1 MGLECKTVFSGIA
14 LEKSEIKP
22 DIIRVSLFRVLLHKP
37 FCRSVAYAGKLWS
50 QGNIQIQSPGG

>member
-1 MGLECKTVFSGIA
+1 MGLECKTVFSGTA
-14 LEKSEIKP
+14 LVKSEIKP
-22 DIIRVSLFRVLLHKP
+22 DIPLVSTSRVLLNNP